1 MDAPPE
7 REDCQAFIKI
17 AELFNKMNLTVPII
31 IDIDLSQG
39 FLLMSDLG
47 EKQYLDILT
56 SRTSKA
62 DCLYNDALHA
72 LIRLQE
78 QGKLFSKLFQSYDK
92 EIIESEMMLFIE
104 WFYHK
109 ELNLKF
115 NKSQIEQWQRCIHTL
130 YLNARNQPQVLVHRD
145 YHSRN
150 LMYLSEN
157 NPGILD
163 FQDAVIGPI
172 TYDLV
177 SLLRD
182 CYISLPEE
190 KVYKFALKFY
200 ENIDSCLKTRMNRKE
215 FLKFFDLMG
224 IQRHLKAIGIF
235 ARLKHRDGKD
245 NYLKDIPRTLKYI
258 FNASAKYSELDFL
271 KVLVERQ
278 CSTYK

>member
-7 REDCQAFIKI
+7 KEDCQAFIKV
-17 AELFNKMNLTVPII
+17 AELFNKMNLNVPMII
-31 IDIDLSQG
+31 KVDLSQG

-56 SRTSKA
+56 NTTSKV
-62 DCLYNDALHA
+62 DSLYSDALDA
-72 LIRLQE
+72 LIRMQE
-78 QGKLFSKLFQSYDK
+78 QGMLFYESFQFYNR
-92 EIIESEMMLFIE
+92 EMIENEMMLFVE
-104 WFYHK
+104 WFYRR
-109 ELNLKF
+109 ELGFRF
-115 NKSQIEQWQRCIHTL
+115 NKTEAEQWQRCVDLL
-130 YLNARNQPQVLVHRD
+130 YLNASNQPQVLVHRD
-145 YHSRN
+145 FHSRN

-182 CYISLPEE
+182 CYISLPEDT
-190 KVYKFALKFY
+190 VNKFALKFY
-200 ENIDSCLKTRMNRKE
+200 GSLDSFLKVEMDEKE

-235 ARLKHRDGKD
+235 ARLNHRDGKG

-258 FNASAKYSELDFL
+258 SNVSAKYAELDFL
-271 KVLVERQ
+271 KVLTERQ